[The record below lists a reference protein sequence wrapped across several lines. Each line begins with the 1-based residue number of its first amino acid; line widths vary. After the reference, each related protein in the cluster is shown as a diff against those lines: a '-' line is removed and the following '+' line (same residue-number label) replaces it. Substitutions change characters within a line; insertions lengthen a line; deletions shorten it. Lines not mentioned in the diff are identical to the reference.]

1 MPWDGE
7 ANRGSATVL
16 VVDDDPDVRA
26 VAVAAL
32 RDRFRVLEAE
42 SGREALEL
50 LRHEPEVDVVVTDVM
65 MPGVSGFQVLRVAQS
80 RHPPPKVLMMSA
92 FAPALVD
99 ADLPP
104 GSVLMKPFRL
114 RELEGAVERLLE
126 S

>member
-1 MPWDGE
+1 MRRYGE
-7 ANRGSATVL
+7 TSRDSATVL

-32 RDRFRVLEAE
+32 SDRFRVLEAE
-42 SGREALEL
+42 NGREALEL
-50 LRHEPEVDVVVTDVM
+50 LRCEPEVDVVVTDVM
-65 MPGVSGFQVLRVAQS
+65 MPGVSGFHVLRVAQS
-80 RHPPPKVLMMSA
+80 RRPPPKVLMMSA

-104 GSVLMKPFRL
+104 GSFLMKPFRI
-114 RELEGAVERLLE
+114 RELEGAVTRLLE